1 MKGRLYMF
9 GYIKPFTPRL
19 LVCEYDNYKAVYCG
33 VCRDLQQYAPMLRL
47 SLSYDFVFAA
57 LFRMCATGENEL
69 TKPFRCAVNPA
80 KKRPLCQNEATKF
93 SAAAAVVMS
102 YYKLCDDIADGKRLR
117 ILFKPFFKRPLK
129 RAERD
134 YPGLRAIIA
143 EGFEN
148 QLRVEKDPD
157 SGIDL
162 AADPTAA
169 ALGKLLESCEQNPAG
184 KRSVYEFGYMLG
196 RWVYLIDAADD
207 LKKDQKSGGFNPF
220 KACPER
226 RIEVLNLCVTEV
238 SARYD
243 KLPSQYHHPVID
255 NIIELG
261 TLKVQNDIMSPDT
274 GKIKKQND
282 RHNFHKTN

>member
-1 MKGRLYMF
+1 MF

-19 LVCEYDNYKAVYCG
+19 LVCEYENYKAVYCG
-33 VCRDLQQYAPMLRL
+33 VCRDLQQYAPLLRL

-57 LFRMCATGENEL
+57 LFRMCATGETEV

-80 KKRPLCQNEATKF
+80 KKRAMCQNEATKY
-93 SAAAAVVMS
+93 SAAVAVVMS
-102 YYKLCDDIADGKRLR
+102 YYKLCDDVADGKRLR
-117 ILFKPFFKRPLK
+117 GLLKPFFKKPLK

-157 SGIDL
+157 AGIDL
-162 AADPTAA
+162 AADPTAC
-169 ALGKLLESCEQNPAG
+169 ALAKIMESCENNPQR
-184 KRSVYEFGYMLG
+184 KRVVYEFGYMLG

-207 LKKDQKSGGFNPF
+207 VRKDQKRGGFNPF
-220 KACPER
+220 NTCCER
-226 RIEVLNLCVTEV
+226 RIEVLNLCLTEV

-243 KLPSQYHHPVID
+243 KLFSQYHHPIID

-261 TLKVQNDIMSPDT
+261 MLKVQNDIMRPE
-274 GKIKKQND
+274 GAKIKRKND
-282 RHNFHKTN
+282 RRSFHQEN